1 MDLNPYQSPELANAL
16 PKKKG
21 GWLARLKSNQ
31 DVLVCLV
38 DQGIVSVAG
47 FATSIL
53 IGRHSESELGIY
65 YIALSIVLFVRGI
78 QHQMICIPYT
88 IYQHHHTD
96 ERSDQYRGSCL
107 VQHFGLMALVLS
119 FLVVLAIFALNGL
132 GIRES
137 VPSLFVL
144 VALMPIVM
152 MREIARHYCFT
163 HLRKVSALIIDA
175 SISFLQ
181 VGALFLLFY
190 LGRLSGWAAWAVIG
204 LACLATVAMW
214 YVKSGPKVSFVKPS
228 ISADWKQNWA
238 FGKWAVAGQLVGS
251 FSTFILPLVLAASVS
266 TTATGFFAAA
276 MTLIGLANIFNS
288 GMTNYLTPRA
298 AITYVEHGVAGLRSI
313 LTKTAILFIVTLGS
327 FIILISFLGGWI
339 AETIY
344 GFQNLHAVM
353 TVLAITKLFE
363 AMVIVTSTGL
373 MVMEKIKA
381 NFFVD
386 ICLMVFSLIAMACL
400 ISPLGIIGAAWTLA
414 ASAIFSSVSRA
425 FVLRYFLIEQ
435 AKLEAAQ

>member
-1 MDLNPYQSPELANAL
+1 MCIRDSQSPELANAL

-251 FSTFILPLVLAASVS
+251 FFDFYSA
-266 TTATGFFAAA
+266 
-276 MTLIGLANIFNS
+276 
-288 GMTNYLTPRA
+288 
-298 AITYVEHGVAGLRSI
+298 
-313 LTKTAILFIVTLGS
+313 LGS
-327 FIILISFLGGWI
+327 CR
-339 AETIY
+339 
-344 GFQNLHAVM
+344 
-353 TVLAITKLFE
+353 
-363 AMVIVTSTGL
+363 
-373 MVMEKIKA
+373 
-381 NFFVD
+381 
-386 ICLMVFSLIAMACL
+386 IC
-400 ISPLGIIGAAWTLA
+400 
-414 ASAIFSSVSRA
+414 
-425 FVLRYFLIEQ
+425 
-435 AKLEAAQ
+435 